1 MAGVNTSN
9 WQYSDWVT
17 LTVASDRLSR
27 LRLHIQEVSQA
38 VVEHTHTD
46 GRTQRL
52 SVGYLSSL
60 QRQEKEIAG
69 IIAMNAATAAAV
81 DAPVVCRPSF

>member
-1 MAGVNTSN
+1 
-9 WQYSDWVT
+9 VT
-17 LTVASDRLSR
+17 LTVAADRLSR

-52 SVGYLSSL
+52 TVGYLSSL
-60 QRQEKEIAG
+60 QRQEKDIAAA
-69 IIAMNAATAAAV
+69 IAMNAAMTASV